1 MEEGDN
7 MPQRKRR
14 LGDRY
19 DGWRL
24 RHTQS
29 FFSVMPHV
37 MKRRSDSMVMFD
49 DAVEIENLEKYVR
62 KKRREEDLP
71 GFSMFHLFIAAAVRM
86 ITLRPALNRFVIG
99 GKSYARNHTS
109 VSMTVKRALSK
120 DAEDVVI
127 KPTFVPEDTLYDVYR
142 KMNEAILTEAKDDNA
157 ENDTDMVARILDACP
172 AFLIRAFA
180 NVITILDHWGLM
192 PKAVNK
198 LSPFHTS
205 IYITDVG
212 SLGIGP
218 VYHHIY
224 DFGTTSIFMAMGKKE
239 TELYRK
245 PDGTVGERRVI
256 RLRFVLDERIC
267 DGYYFAE
274 SFRAMKR
281 MLKTPELLEQ
291 PPDVVPEDPWI

>member
-1 MEEGDN
+1 MLH
-7 MPQRKRR
+7 RKRR

-29 FFSVMPHV
+29 FFSVMPHI
-37 MKRRSDSMVMFD
+37 MKRRSDSMVFFD
-49 DAVEIENLEKYVR
+49 DAVEIDQLEKYVR
-62 KKRREEDLP
+62 KKRREENMP

-99 GKSYARNHTS
+99 GKSYARNHMS

-127 KPTFVPEDTLYDVYR
+127 KPTFFPEDTLYDVYR
-142 KMNEAILTEAKDDNA
+142 KINDAILTEAKDDTA

-172 AFLIRAFA
+172 AFLVRAFV
-180 NVITILDHWGLM
+180 NVINMLDHCGLM

-218 VYHHIY
+218 IYHHIY

-239 TELYRK
+239 TEWYRNA
-245 PDGTVGERRVI
+245 DGSVGERRVI

-274 SFRAMKR
+274 SFRSMKR
-281 MLKTPELLEQ
+281 LLKTPELLELQ
-291 PPDVVPEDPWI
+291 PDMVPEDPWI